1 VADAGHRPWEEKA
14 VAVDEQGAQVSNP
27 DPVDSATSLPAARWK
42 RLLPVAFVTYSFAY
56 LDRSNY
62 AIGAPGGLEKTLHI
76 TSTQSGLLGGLFF
89 IGYFLFQV
97 PAGDYAERHSVRR
110 LMFWSLLAWGVLA
123 ALQGVLPSFGLL
135 LADRF
140 LLGVVEA
147 VVLPTMLVFLSHWFT
162 RPERGRADAILILGN
177 PVTLMWMSVV
187 SGYLI
192 AATSWRWMFIIEG
205 APAIVWA
212 FIFRAVVDDRP
223 EDAAWLAEH
232 ERDAVNRAL
241 DAEDAATPQPGNR
254 WALLRSP
261 AVVVLSGQYLL
272 WSIGVYGFVFWLPTI
287 VAGLTRQ
294 GIGTTGALSAV
305 PYAAAVLVMLGVS
318 RLSDGSGRRRGFVWL
333 PLAAAA
339 AAFYASYLVG
349 NSNFTTSF
357 ILLIVAAA
365 AMYAPYGPY
374 FAFIPELLP
383 RASAGPATGLI
394 NAFGGLGG
402 FAGTYLVGWLGGGT
416 GAAFIF
422 LASCLLASALLM
434 FLVRQPATMS
444 QAPSRHTT
452 ARSRPGTA

>member
-1 VADAGHRPWEEKA
+1 M
-14 VAVDEQGAQVSNP
+14 VSTRGGP
-27 DPVDSATSLPAARWK
+27 DPVNGAASLPAARWK

-76 TSTQSGLLGGLFF
+76 TSAESGLLGGMFF

-110 LMFWSLLAWGVLA
+110 LVFWSLLAWGVLA
-123 ALQGVLPSFGLL
+123 ALQGVLPSFGFL

-192 AATSWRWMFIIEG
+192 TATSWRWMFIIEG
-205 APAIVWA
+205 VPAIGWA

-223 EDAAWLAEH
+223 ADAGWLSERD
-232 ERDAVNRAL
+232 RDAVSRAL
-241 DAEDAATPQPGNR
+241 DAEDAATPAPGNR
-254 WALLRSP
+254 WVLLRSP
-261 AVVVLSGQYLL
+261 AVVVLSAQYLL

-305 PYAAAVLVMLGVS
+305 PYAAAVLAMLAVS

-349 NSNFTTSF
+349 NGSFTTSF

-383 RASAGPATGLI
+383 RASAGPAVGLI

-416 GAAFIF
+416 GASFIF

-434 FLVRQPATMS
+434 FAVRQPAAMT
-444 QAPSRHTT
+444 QAPGRQAA
-452 ARSRPGTA
+452 ARSRPSAA